1 VWRATLKGLL
11 AHRWRLLRTAL
22 AVALGV
28 GFVAGTY
35 VLTDTMR
42 QKIDDIIAT
51 GTEGQD
57 VVVRAETKFADI
69 MTVGAEAPVDEGLR
83 LVIKSVDGVADASGS
98 VFGTAVMIDEQG
110 EAIQPMG
117 PPTLGGNWDETE
129 FDLGEGRPPT
139 GPTDVVV
146 DDVTAEK
153 HGFAVGDDVQIVF
166 QGSSEEFQVVGIVEM
181 PASYMGATMALF
193 DLPVAQRVLGFRRA
207 YNSIAV
213 QAEPGVSDE
222 QLRDRVAAVLP
233 EDYEAVTTAA
243 ATADVKDQLD
253 RIMGFV
259 ETALLAFA
267 AVALFVGA
275 FIIFNTFSI
284 LVAQRTREIGLL
296 RAVGATQAQVTASV
310 LAEAVVVGLLAS
322 FVGLALGMVFAQGM
336 IALLSAF
343 GTEFSGTALQFR
355 PRTGVVAV
363 LAGSLVTVVSALA
376 PARRAT
382 QVPPVVAI
390 GGHLQLPGRSLRRRV
405 IVGGLVTAFGVGSLL
420 AGLFADI
427 PNALAVVGVGA
438 LATFIG
444 AGMLSALIARPLAAV
459 VGGPFARASE
469 PAHLGRQNAMRSPRR
484 TASTAAALMIGVG
497 LVGFVT
503 IAAASVKASARS
515 VIEDSMRADYVLQ
528 AGNVASTSGGVS
540 TDVAER
546 LRAEPAVGV
555 VSQVKTGQFGLDD
568 AATMLAGVDP
578 MTLPQ
583 VMDLRAEDLAA
594 LGALTDGGVLVRD
607 RVAEDRGWVV
617 GDSIEM
623 VFQKV
628 GPQEVEIQGLYE
640 LSGLSADFLLT
651 PAAYERDFVQGFDA
665 QVYVLGAPAASPTEL
680 DAALERVVAPYP
692 TVTVQ
697 DKDEFIAS
705 QTRQI
710 DGLLAFMQALLGLSI
725 LIALLGIA
733 NTLGLSIIE
742 RTRELGLLRAVGM
755 SRGQLRSMVRWE
767 AVIIG
772 VMGALLGLVI
782 GVFFGWALVR
792 ALRED
797 GVTEFAVP
805 LAQLGLY
812 VAIAAVAAILAAW
825 LPARRASK
833 LDILSA
839 IVTE

>member
-1 VWRATLKGLL
+1 MWRATLKGLL

-35 VLTDTMR
+35 ILTDTMR
-42 QKIDDIIAT
+42 QKIDDIIAE
-51 GTEGQD
+51 GSEGQD
-57 VVVRAETKFADI
+57 VVVRAETKFASVA
-69 MTVGAEAPVDEGLR
+69 TVGAETPVYEGLLPEIR
-83 LVIKSVDGVADASGS
+83 EVEGVADARGS
-98 VFGTAVMIDEQG
+98 VFGTAVMIDERG
-110 EAIQPMG
+110 DPIRPMG
-117 PPTLGGNWDETE
+117 PPTLGGNWDPTQFE
-129 FDLGEGRPPT
+129 LAAGEPPV
-139 GPTDVVV
+139 GLTDVVV
-146 DDVTAEK
+146 DDVTAERYE
-153 HGFAVGDDVQIVF
+153 FVVGDDIQIVF
-166 QGSSEEFQVVGIVEM
+166 PSSSEAFRISGIVKM
-181 PASYMGATMALF
+181 PPSYMGATMALF
-193 DLPVAQRVLGFRRA
+193 ELPVAQRLLGFSGSF
-207 YNSIAV
+207 NSIAV
-213 QAEPGVSDE
+213 RAAPGISDVV
-222 QLRDRVAAVLP
+222 LRDRVAAVLP
-233 EDYEAVTTAA
+233 EGYEAVTISA
-243 ATADVKDQLD
+243 ATAEVEEQMGP
-253 RIMGFV
+253 IMGFI

-296 RAVGATQAQVTASV
+296 RAVGATRTQVTLSV
-310 LAEAVVVGLLAS
+310 LTEAVVVGLLAS
-322 FVGLALGMVFAQGM
+322 LVGLALGMIFAQGM
-336 IALLSAF
+336 IALLGAF

-355 PRTGVVAV
+355 PRTAVVAM
-363 LAGSLVTVVSALA
+363 LAGLLVTVVSAVA

-382 QVPPVVAI
+382 HVPPVVAI
-390 GGHLQLPGRSLRRRV
+390 GGHFQLPGRSLHRRL

-420 AGLFADI
+420 VGLFADI
-427 PNALAVVGVGA
+427 PNALSVVGVGA

-459 VGGPFARASE
+459 VGGPFTRVSE

-503 IAAASVKASARS
+503 IAAASVKASATS
-515 VIEDSMRADYVLQ
+515 AIEDSVRADYILQ
-528 AGNVASTSGGVS
+528 GGSAAMTTGGVS
-540 TDVAER
+540 ADVSGR
-546 LRAEPAVGV
+546 LREEPSVGV
-555 VSQVKTGQFGLDD
+555 VSSVKTGQFGLDD
-568 AATMLAGVDP
+568 AATTLTAIDP
-578 MTLPQ
+578 LTLPE
-583 VMDLRAEDLAA
+583 VLDVGAGDLAA
-594 LGALTDGGVLVRD
+594 LGALTDEGVLVRD
-607 RVAEDRGWVV
+607 RVAEDHGWKV
-617 GDSIEM
+617 GDTVEM
-623 VFQKV
+623 VFQKT
-628 GPQEVEIQGLYE
+628 GAQRLPIEGLYE
-640 LSGLSADFLLT
+640 LSGFSGDFLISLS
-651 PAAYERDFVQGFDA
+651 AYERNFVPGFDA
-665 QVYVLGAPAASPTEL
+665 QVYVLRAPEASAADLE
-680 DAALERVVAPYP
+680 AAVNRAVEPYP

-697 DKDEFIAS
+697 DKAEYIKS
-705 QTRQI
+705 QTSQI

-772 VMGALLGLVI
+772 VMGALLGLAI

-792 ALRED
+792 ALQEE
-797 GVTEFAVP
+797 GVTEFTVP
-805 LAQLGLY
+805 LGQLALY
-812 VAIAAVAAILAAW
+812 VVIAAVAAILAAW

>member
-11 AHRWRLLRTAL
+11 AHRWRLLRTSL

-51 GTEGQD
+51 GSEDQD
-57 VVVRAETKFADI
+57 VVVRAETTFADI
-69 MTVGAEAPVDEGLR
+69 AAVGTEAPVYEGL
-83 LVIKSVDGVADASGS
+83 LPVIESIDGVANASGS
-98 VFGTAVMIDEQG
+98 VYGTAVMIDERG

-117 PPTLGGNWDETE
+117 PPTLGGNWDGTQY
-129 FDLGEGRPPT
+129 DLVEGRTPT
-139 GPTDVVV
+139 GLTDVVV
-146 DDVTAEK
+146 DDVTAES
-153 HGFAVGDDVQIVF
+153 HGFAVGDDVRIVF
-166 QGSSEEFQVVGIVEM
+166 QGSSEEFQIVGIM
-181 PASYMGATMALF
+181 KLPASYMGATMALF
-193 DLPVAQRVLGFRRA
+193 DLPVAQRVLGFTGSF
-207 YNSIAV
+207 NSIAV
-213 QAEPGVSDE
+213 RAEPGVSDG

-233 EDYEAVTTAA
+233 KGFEAVTTAA
-243 ATADVKDQLD
+243 AAADVKEQLD

-296 RAVGATQAQVTASV
+296 RAVGATQAQVILSV
-310 LAEAVVVGLLAS
+310 LAEAIVVGVVAS
-322 FVGLALGMVFAQGM
+322 LVGLALGVVFAQAM
-336 IALLSAF
+336 IALLGAF
-343 GTEFSGTALQFR
+343 GMEFAGTALQFR
-355 PRTGVVAV
+355 PRTAVVAM

-390 GGHLQLPGRSLRRRV
+390 GGAFRLPARSLRRRV

-420 AGLFADI
+420 VGLFADV
-427 PNALAVVGVGA
+427 PDALAVVGLGA

-444 AGMLSALIARPLAAV
+444 VGMLSALIARPLAAV

-503 IAAASVKASARS
+503 ITAASVKASATS

-528 AGNVASTSGGVS
+528 AGTVASSSGGVS
-540 TDVAER
+540 ADIAER
-546 LRAEPAVGV
+546 LREEPAVGV
-555 VSQVKTGQFGLDD
+555 VSQVKVGQFGLDD
-568 AATMLAGVDP
+568 AATTLSAVDP
-578 MTLPQ
+578 VTLPQ
-583 VMDLRAEDLAA
+583 VMDVGTGDLAA
-594 LGALTDGGVLVRD
+594 IGALRDTGVLLRE
-607 RVAEDRGWVV
+607 RVAQDHGWKV
-617 GDSIEM
+617 GDVIEM

-628 GPQEVEIQGLYE
+628 GAQEVGIQGLFE
-640 LSGLSADFLLT
+640 LSGFSSDFLITLG
-651 PAAYERDFVQGFDA
+651 AYERDFVQGFDA
-665 QVYVLGAPAASPTEL
+665 QVYVLAAPDASPAAL
-680 DAALERVVAPYP
+680 DAALERAVAPYP

-697 DKDEFIAS
+697 DKAEFIES
-705 QTRQI
+705 QTSQI

-792 ALRED
+792 ALREE

-812 VAIAAVAAILAAW
+812 VAIAAVAAIVAAW